1 MTLSCRL
8 VGNVLLASGFL
19 SYCGPFNQE
28 FRGILIDQW
37 KKELKTRLIPISD
50 KLNLTDMLSDS
61 TTVGEWNLQGLPND
75 ELSVQNGIIVTKA
88 TRYPLLVDPQG
99 QGKAWIKNKEHSHL
113 QVTTMNH
120 KYFRTHLED
129 CLSLGNPLIIE
140 DVEEELDPCLDNV
153 LEKNF
158 IKAGTML
165 KVKVGDKEVDVMKG
179 FSLYITTKLANPSYT
194 PEVRYYPPHK
204 VLHGPASHYV
214 FCVQVYARTAII
226 DFTVT
231 IRGLEDQLLGRVILT
246 EKNELEAERVK
257 LMEEVTANKK
267 KMKELEDNLLYR
279 LTTTK
284 GSLVDDESLIEVLR
298 TTKKTA
304 EEVNHNLIVAA
315 ETEIKINTAREE
327 YRPVAARGSVL
338 YFLIMEMSMVNV
350 MYQTSLQQFLG
361 IFDISM
367 ARSNKS
373 PVTSKRIANI
383 IDYLTFAAFSY
394 CIRGLYEEH
403 KFLFTLLLAL
413 KIDMQKG
420 YVKHHEFGTL
430 IKGGA
435 ALDLKACPVKTS
447 KWITDMTWLNLVEL
461 SKLPQFSEILNQVSN
476 KIIGQCSS

>member
-1 MTLSCRL
+1 M
-8 VGNVLLASGFL
+8 
-19 SYCGPFNQE
+19 
-28 FRGILIDQW
+28 
-37 KKELKTRLIPISD
+37 
-50 KLNLTDMLSDS
+50 
-61 TTVGEWNLQGLPND
+61 
-75 ELSVQNGIIVTKA
+75 
-88 TRYPLLVDPQG
+88 
-99 QGKAWIKNKEHSHL
+99 
-113 QVTTMNH
+113 
-120 KYFRTHLED
+120 
-129 CLSLGNPLIIE
+129 
-140 DVEEELDPCLDNV
+140 
-153 LEKNF
+153 
-158 IKAGTML
+158 
-165 KVKVGDKEVDVMKG
+165 
-179 FSLYITTKLANPSYT
+179 
-194 PEVRYYPPHK
+194 
-204 VLHGPASHYV
+204 
-214 FCVQVYARTAII
+214 YARTAII

-231 IRGLEDQLLGRVILT
+231 MRGLEDQLLGRVILT

-279 LTTTK
+279 LTSTK

-315 ETEIKINTAREE
+315 ETELKINTAREE

-367 ARSNKS
+367 ARSQKS
-373 PVTSKRIANI
+373 PVTSKRITNI
-383 IDYLTFAAFSY
+383 IEYLTFAAFSY

-435 ALDLKACPVKTS
+435 ALDLKACPIKTS

-461 SKLPQFSEILNQVSN
+461 SKLPQFSEILNQVYSTKFRSFYIATIN
-476 KIIGQCSS
+476 FIILHTRFLVMTNLGRIGLTVTLQKRLPCRMATTSPWTPSGSC

>member
-1 MTLSCRL
+1 MTR
-8 VGNVLLASGFL
+8 
-19 SYCGPFNQE
+19 
-28 FRGILIDQW
+28 
-37 KKELKTRLIPISD
+37 
-50 KLNLTDMLSDS
+50 
-61 TTVGEWNLQGLPND
+61 
-75 ELSVQNGIIVTKA
+75 
-88 TRYPLLVDPQG
+88 
-99 QGKAWIKNKEHSHL
+99 
-113 QVTTMNH
+113 
-120 KYFRTHLED
+120 
-129 CLSLGNPLIIE
+129 
-140 DVEEELDPCLDNV
+140 
-153 LEKNF
+153 
-158 IKAGTML
+158 
-165 KVKVGDKEVDVMKG
+165 
-179 FSLYITTKLANPSYT
+179 
-194 PEVRYYPPHK
+194 
-204 VLHGPASHYV
+204 
-214 FCVQVYARTAII
+214 
-226 DFTVT
+226 
-231 IRGLEDQLLGRVILT
+231 RGLEDQLLGRVILT

-257 LMEEVTANKK
+257 LMEEVAANKK

-304 EEVNHNLIVAA
+304 EEVNIKLVVAA
-315 ETEIKINTAREE
+315 ETELKINSAREE

-367 ARSNKS
+367 SCSIKS
-373 PVTSKRIANI
+373 PVTAKRIVNI

-420 YVKHHEFGTL
+420 FVKHHEFGTL

-435 ALDLKACPVKTS
+435 ALDLKACPQKPS

-461 SKLPQFSEILNQVSN
+461 SKLPQFSEVLNQVRL
-476 KIIGQCSS
+476 KLCSCSIHSIDTIPLS